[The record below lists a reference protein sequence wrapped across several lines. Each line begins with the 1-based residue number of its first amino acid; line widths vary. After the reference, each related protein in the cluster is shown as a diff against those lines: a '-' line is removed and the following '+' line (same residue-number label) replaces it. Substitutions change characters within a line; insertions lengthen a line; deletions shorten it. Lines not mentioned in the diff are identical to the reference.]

1 MQEICYRTHKATI
14 KNMDDKC
21 LEIYQ
26 KELTSCINNAQ
37 IGISKYLEQVQEA
50 IEHIRQLQALLSE
63 THRRQSNDHTG

>member
-14 KNMDDKC
+14 KSIDDKC

-63 THRRQSNDHTG
+63 THIARNKENL